1 LGFIGILDSSTLRTQ
16 RRNAYM
22 AITIV
27 SAFVAPPD
35 AISMLLLMAPLGLM
49 YEGAT
54 LVVAMIEKRREK
66 SAVGA

>member
-1 LGFIGILDSSTLRTQ
+1 
-16 RRNAYM
+16 M

-54 LVVAMIEKRREK
+54 LVVGLIEKRREK
-66 SAVGA
+66 NPVSA